1 MGKLQG
7 LEDKSRHQNCTELTL
22 TNGNLN
28 LISACNFIRVFA
40 HCTWTWPLPGIGD
53 GSGIEDWTSVF
64 LQGDHF
70 EMHKSSFHQTFP
82 SLLALLGVS
91 IEMMLMGS
99 GSIEGFWSPHPLIS
113 ARIAIGRELALGLG
127 TCILKREP
135 LCRLHGELQ
144 YVRLG

>member
-70 EMHKSSFHQTFP
+70 EMHKSSFYPDFSLTVGSPGSFNINDINGLWLNRGILVTPP
-82 SLLALLGVS
+82 SD
-91 IEMMLMGS
+91 
-99 GSIEGFWSPHPLIS
+99 FCPYCYWSR
-113 ARIAIGRELALGLG
+113 ACTG
-127 TCILKREP
+127 TWDL
-135 LCRLHGELQ
+135 
-144 YVRLG
+144 YS